1 MNTTHPS
8 GNEQARLWNGSGG
21 QTWVEAQALLDRMFK
36 PLEDLLAATIDAGT
50 ASDILDVG
58 CGTGSTTLAA
68 ARRLEDPRRAMGID
82 LSGPMI
88 AAARLRAERDGIPA
102 AFVQADAQR
111 HAFTPDSVDTIV
123 SRFGVMFF
131 DNAVEAFTNLRRAAR
146 AGADLRFVAWRSAAE
161 NSFMTAAERAAAR
174 LVPGIAPRK
183 DGEPGQFAFADRDV
197 VAGIL
202 AGSGWSGIDIAPLDV
217 TCTLPEQELTEY
229 LTRLGPLGRALFEE
243 DQATRARVIA
253 AVRPAFDT
261 YQHGGEIRFTA
272 ACWTVAARNG
282 R

>member
-1 MNTTHPS
+1 
-8 GNEQARLWNGSGG
+8 
-21 QTWVEAQALLDRMFK
+21 
-36 PLEDLLAATIDAGT
+36 
-50 ASDILDVG
+50 
-58 CGTGSTTLAA
+58 
-68 ARRLEDPRRAMGID
+68 
-82 LSGPMI
+82 
-88 AAARLRAERDGIPA
+88 
-102 AFVQADAQR
+102 
-111 HAFTPDSVDTIV
+111 
-123 SRFGVMFF
+123 
-131 DNAVEAFTNLRRAAR
+131 
-146 AGADLRFVAWRSAAE
+146 
-161 NSFMTAAERAAAR
+161 MTAAERAAAR

-217 TCTLPEQELTEY
+217 TCTLSEQELTEY

-243 DQATRARVIA
+243 DEATRARVIA

>member
-1 MNTTHPS
+1 MDTTHPS

-21 QTWVEAQALLDRMFK
+21 QTWVEAQTLLDRMFK
-36 PLEDLLAATIDAGT
+36 PLEDLLAATIPAGT

-68 ARRLEDPRRAMGID
+68 ARRLRDPGRAVGID
-82 LSGPMI
+82 ISGPMI
-88 AAARLRAERDGIPA
+88 AAARARAERDSIPA
-102 AFVQADAQR
+102 VFVQADAQT
-111 HAFTPDSVDTIV
+111 HAFAPDSVDMVI

-131 DNAVEAFTNLRRAAR
+131 DQPVTAFTNLRHAAR
-146 AGADLRFVAWRSAAE
+146 AGAQLRFVAWRSAAQ
-161 NSFMTAAERAAAR
+161 NPFMTAAERAAAR
-174 LVPGIAPRK
+174 LVPGIAPRR

-197 VAGIL
+197 VARTL
-202 AGSGWSGIDIAPLDV
+202 TESGWSGLDITPLDV
-217 TCTLPEQELTEY
+217 TCTLSEHELTEY

-243 DQATRARVIA
+243 DGPTRARVIA

-261 YQHGGEIRFTA
+261 YQHEGEIRFTA

-282 R
+282 G